1 MTVTRWDVMGG
12 NIGRVTGRSVVLTR
26 RRKKNAAQ
34 FRECRRHAAF
44 ARTDPLAL
52 ALLSR
57 SSPFTF
63 KAPTGILFAPA
74 KPHWRTIN
82 LLVIINCPMVL
93 PRQITSLLLAPPA
106 AHHACWVVCPPSYQG
121 DGGSLGM
128 TTGNRA
134 GRGR

>member
-57 SSPFTF
+57 FVSFHFQGTNRDLIRTRQTALEDD
-63 KAPTGILFAPA
+63 KFA
-74 KPHWRTIN
+74 
-82 LLVIINCPMVL
+82 
-93 PRQITSLLLAPPA
+93 
-106 AHHACWVVCPPSYQG
+106 G
-121 DGGSLGM
+121 DH
-128 TTGNRA
+128 
-134 GRGR
+134 